1 MIIPV
6 FYKAKFLEILVI
18 FGEAPA
24 YPNTKLF
31 PQNLLNKPTDWHIIV
46 KNNST
51 KYFLKKMGTQGI
63 VKYVI
68 DLVFQPGS
76 SIRLVPAINGSLT
89 ALLMVL
95 AWTWFYDVIEVMH
108 IYVLS
113 FLSIGLMGSVAFVGA
128 AYEELKATKA
138 KEDSEGKED

>member
-1 MIIPV
+1 
-6 FYKAKFLEILVI
+6 
-18 FGEAPA
+18 
-24 YPNTKLF
+24 
-31 PQNLLNKPTDWHIIV
+31 
-46 KNNST
+46 
-51 KYFLKKMGTQGI
+51 MGTQGI